1 MNTVYRLVVGVD
13 GSDAGQRALD
23 WAATECLHRDGIVN
37 AVIAWHPE
45 HPLDNVVM
53 SAENADPQRFAH
65 EIITG
70 AVTSALAAHPGLLIT
85 GIVERGRPADA
96 LTEHAQDAD
105 MLVLGS
111 HGHGRLF
118 HAALGST
125 ADAVVRAAPCPV
137 VIVPAVREKE
147 RRPVDVYRTAGI
159 PTGIL

>member
-23 WAATECLHRDGIVN
+23 WAAEECLHRNGIVT

-45 HPLDNVVM
+45 HVLDNVVI
-53 SAENADPQRFAH
+53 STENADPQRFAH
-65 EIITG
+65 EIITE
-70 AVTSALAAHPGLLIT
+70 AVAMARTAHPGLLIA
-85 GIVERGRPADA
+85 GVVENGRPATV
-96 LTEHAQDAD
+96 LTERAQDAD

-137 VIVPAVREKE
+137 VIVPAVRGAVHHPAAHDPTE
-147 RRPVDVYRTAGI
+147 GI